1 MKSKNS
7 TSNYR
12 ILVVDDERDI
22 CRALEFLLSREGYAV
37 DTAPGGAE
45 GLELVS
51 KKDYDLI
58 LTDLKM
64 EGMDGIQ
71 LIERVKGASPSTIM
85 VLMTAYASVENAVEA
100 MKKGASDYIVKPF
113 VNEDVKLTIGR
124 LLEHR
129 KLSLE
134 NVALKRQLSDRL
146 AGNQFIGDSP
156 RIREIF
162 QTLEKVIPTKSNILL
177 LGESGTGKSMIAE
190 IIHSNSPRRDR
201 PFMSINCSA
210 IPETLLESE
219 LFGYKK
225 GAFTGANAD
234 KPGLIVTADGGTLF
248 LDEIGDMPV
257 GLQAKLLKVVESG
270 EVLPLGDV
278 RSRVADVRFISA
290 TNKNIDD
297 AVKRGEFRE
306 DLYYRLDVIQITVP
320 PLRERREDIPLL
332 VQHFVEKFRGK
343 YNKIVKGV
351 DRRAMEFIMDYPWH
365 GNAREL
371 SNVIERAVV
380 LCASDSITVDELPD
394 KLKEKEPSALGTSL
408 KDSLNYFE
416 KKLILDTLAQ
426 HNWNKDETARELGID
441 LATLYRKLKKLDI
454 DAGGKGE

>member
-7 TSNYR
+7 IHRYR

-37 DTAPGGAE
+37 DTASSGGEA
-45 GLELVS
+45 LELVS

-64 EGMDGIQ
+64 EGIDGIQ
-71 LIERVKGASPSTIM
+71 LIERVKEASPSTVM

-100 MKKGASDYIVKPF
+100 MKKGAGDYIVKPF

-146 AGNQFIGDSP
+146 AGNRFIGDSP
-156 RIREIF
+156 RIRDIF

-234 KPGLIVTADGGTLF
+234 KPGLIATADGGTLF

-257 GLQAKLLKVVESG
+257 GLQAKLLKVVETG

-290 TNKNIDD
+290 TNKNIGE
-297 AVKRGEFRE
+297 AVKSGEFRE

-351 DRRAMEFIMDYPWH
+351 DRRAMELIMDYPWH

-380 LCASDSITVDELPD
+380 LCASDAITVDELPE
-394 KLKEKEPSALGTSL
+394 KLKEKEPAAAGGSL

-416 KKLILDTLAQ
+416 KKLILDTLVQ
-426 HNWNKDETARELGID
+426 HNWNKDETARDLGID
-441 LATLYRKLKKLDI
+441 LATLYRKLKKLGI
-454 DAGGKGE
+454 ETGGKGE